1 MRKVLLLL
9 TLFLSCQIAVGQ
21 KSLLK
26 NFPDGAKPEEVGK
39 LIADRL
45 VYENYFFYP
54 GKTIH
59 YGMVC
64 YWNGALRFAELTKD
78 KTLLKNLDNKF
89 EQLITVDKQY
99 LPNKRHVDNNMF
111 GSLAFELY
119 RLTGKQPYYD
129 MGMSYADTQWQVP
142 ENANAKEKEWAAQG
156 YSWQTRL
163 WIDDMYMITI
173 IQAKA
178 YEATKDMKYLDRAAN
193 EMVLYLDRI
202 QRPNGLFYHAPDVPF
217 YWARGNGWMAVGMT
231 ELLRY
236 LPKDHKDRPRILEG
250 YHKMMESLLK
260 YQSPSGMWNQLVD
273 EPEFWPETSGTAM
286 FAYAFIVGVKKGWLD
301 AEKYAP
307 AARKAWIAMQDY
319 VDYKGAVGEVCIGTS
334 KTNSKKFYFDRP
346 RSRGD
351 HHGQAPY
358 MWCANALLEK

>member
-142 ENANAKEKEWAAQG
+142 ENANAKEKEWAAKG

-260 YQSPSGMWNQLVD
+260 YQSQSGMWNQLVD

-286 FAYAFIVGVKKGWLD
+286 FAYAFIVGVKKGWLN

-307 AARKAWIAMQDY
+307 AARKAWLAMVTYIDH
-319 VDYKGAVGEVCIGTS
+319 KGAVSEVCVGT
-334 KTNSKKFYFDRP
+334 NKKNEEKYYYDRP
-346 RSRGD
+346 RRTGD
-351 HHGQAPY
+351 YHGQAPY
-358 MWCANALLEK
+358 MWCVNALLEK